1 MTTGTALE
9 TPRTSRAAL
18 AAALLALGCGSNA
31 PEVPDELLATD
42 SGCGAP
48 AYPDAGIGSEVGDV
62 LENQC
67 FTGYRAPARAKPSA
81 ATRETLAFSDYYD
94 PVGTKGATLLLVNT
108 AAIWCGACISEHH
121 DLPARQAQL
130 GEQGL
135 VIFTT
140 LLQDAKRDPASLE
153 DVENWIGKFGTNFPI
168 VNDPEQHLT
177 DYSPPE
183 LAPLNMVIDAR
194 SMKILQKYEG
204 DQGEVM
210 WPYIESVLAARAA
223 SR

>member
-1 MTTGTALE
+1 MSL
-9 TPRTSRAAL
+9 PRGFAGVVT
-18 AAALLALGCGSNA
+18 LLALGCGSNA
-31 PEVPDELLATD
+31 PEVPDDLLTTD

-48 AYPDAGIGSEVGDV
+48 DYPSEGIGAEQGSVV
-62 LENQC
+62 ENQC
-67 FTGYRAPARAKPSA
+67 FPGYRAPQRVKAGQAS
-81 ATRETLAFSDYYD
+81 RETIAFSDYYD
-94 PVGTKGATLLLVNT
+94 PIGTKGVSLLLINT

-121 DLPARQAQL
+121 DLPARQDEL
-130 GEQGL
+130 GPRGL

-153 DVENWIGKFGTNFPI
+153 DVENWIDKFGTNFPI
-168 VNDPEQHLT
+168 VTDPEQRLT

-183 LAPLNMVIDAR
+183 LAPLNMVVDPR
-194 SMKILQKYEG
+194 TMKILLKFEG

-210 WPYIESVLAARAA
+210 WPYIESELTKRSA